1 MRLRIRYHRY
11 RDLAT
16 DWEQQMS
23 RGGILVRVEPPPG
36 LAQFQA
42 IEVEIVAPRGAIVLN
57 AQVVQLFPSVGVAV
71 TFPANKMLEAAAA
84 NAKTASDAGGDDPEH
99 SVVDESSTER
109 MRPVHV
115 GTSSAPPKPAGNPV
129 AEQLQRAL
137 YGGRDDRAQV
147 MREGN
152 AAMQTQ
158 VLRNPGLQLDE
169 VVAIARNRQ
178 VSAEL
183 LKIIA
188 EKREWSGR
196 PEIAVALVRNPKTP
210 VPLAIR
216 LLDHVSREDL
226 RQIAK
231 DGNTRAP
238 IMNAARKKVLG

>member
-1 MRLRIRYHRY
+1 VRLRIRYHRY

-16 DWEQQMS
+16 DWDQQLS
-23 RGGILVRVEPPPG
+23 RGGVLVRVEPPPG
-36 LAQFQA
+36 LEQFQA

-57 AQVVQLFPSVGVAV
+57 AQVVQLFASVGIAV
-71 TFPANKMLEAAAA
+71 TFPPNAMLEAAAA
-84 NAKTASDAGGDDPEH
+84 NAKGASDAAGGEPEH
-99 SVVDESSTER
+99 SLVDGASTER
-109 MRPVHV
+109 VRPVQV
-115 GTSSAPPKPAGNPV
+115 GDSSGPPKIAGNPV
-129 AEQLQRAL
+129 AEQLHRAL
-137 YGGRDDRAQV
+137 YGGRDDRSAV

-152 AAMQTQ
+152 AAMQSQ

-169 VVAIARNRQ
+169 VVAIARSRT

-188 EKREWSGR
+188 EKREWAQR

-210 VPLAIR
+210 VPLAVR

-238 IMNAARKKVLG
+238 VMNAARKKVLG